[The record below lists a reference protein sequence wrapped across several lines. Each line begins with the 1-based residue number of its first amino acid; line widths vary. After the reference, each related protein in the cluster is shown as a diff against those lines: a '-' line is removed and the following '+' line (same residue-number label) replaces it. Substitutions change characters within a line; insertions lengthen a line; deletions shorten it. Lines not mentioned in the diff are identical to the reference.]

1 MQIGKQNRI
10 FNHVETMLNNGQK
23 DFFSGIIANPDSIG
37 QQDVEKLQ
45 SLIDIFPHMAILRAM
60 LARAYKSDHDS
71 FEPKLKS
78 AAAYAPDRGLLYKI
92 INTPESLS
100 PAKPQQIAFAGL
112 DDQAWAE
119 PPAPTT
125 EFIAE
130 SMAAETEEIEH
141 INTIH
146 PLGEDDHLVES
157 ESSGL
162 AEDAPEE
169 AKDTNTTHEE
179 IAPVDMPDDDLENF
193 DEEEYLPAE
202 EEEDTIN
209 YFHSPQETT
218 ETIVDAEEE
227 EPVGEYKFSAE
238 IDDEVFDE
246 ITGIDDIQIA
256 TPVQNPE
263 SVIAEPLMH
272 FDFGAQV
279 AEAVAAEE
287 EEVVEISNFV
297 TEPAIEQET
306 EQANAE
312 EQYTEPAHVEP
323 VAIDETSKEEEL
335 EYQEVKASYT
345 EEQPTLYTED
355 EPVYLIDNNFGDSMA
370 AALAEDFSVNAVAE
384 TPVKQTMAPA
394 SSVAAATATPAQ
406 PEPAIT
412 TMPPVAEQDN
422 STVSRYNDEN
432 MPYTFMWW
440 LDKTRQ
446 EHAATYQPYAAYKV
460 PTMPKTPKVNVP
472 DKLQQQYY
480 ENIFHLTT
488 IEDLDK
494 NTIKPIVAPEVKHK
508 EEAIIDRFI
517 QEEPQ
522 MKPPSL
528 DKIDNEN
535 KAKKSAEDEDALVTE
550 TLAHIYIDQML
561 YHKAISTY
569 KKLLLKFPEKS
580 SYFVAQIELLEKKS
594 TK

>member
-1 MQIGKQNRI
+1 MQIGNENCI

-37 QQDVEKLQ
+37 EQDVEKLQ

-78 AAAYAPDRGLLYKI
+78 AAAYAPDRSLLYKL
-92 INTPESLS
+92 INTPENLR

-112 DDQAWAE
+112 DDQAWAK
-119 PPAPTT
+119 PASPAT

-130 SMAAETEEIEH
+130 SMAAETDEVEH

-146 PLGEDDHLVES
+146 PFGEDDHPVES
-157 ESSGL
+157 GPSGL
-162 AEDAPEE
+162 AEEVPEE
-169 AKDTNTTHEE
+169 VQDTTTTHEE
-179 IAPVDMPDDDLENF
+179 VVPVHLPVDMPDDDLENF

-227 EPVGEYKFSAE
+227 EPAGEYKFSAE

-263 SVIAEPLMH
+263 SVIVEPLMH

-287 EEVVEISNFV
+287 EEEESETYSFV
-297 TEPAIEQET
+297 TEQSVEEET
-306 EQANAE
+306 EPVHE
-312 EQYTEPAHVEP
+312 EEEITEPDHAESVVSE
-323 VAIDETSKEEEL
+323 ETAKEEEL
-335 EYQEVKASYT
+335 EYQEVKASYA
-345 EEQPTLYTED
+345 EDKPTLYTEE

-384 TPVKQTMAPA
+384 TPVQQTMAPV
-394 SSVAAATATPAQ
+394 SSVATATAV
-406 PEPAIT
+406 T
-412 TMPPVAEQDN
+412 TTPPVAEQDN
-422 STVSRYNDEN
+422 STVSRYNDES

-494 NTIKPIVAPEVKHK
+494 NTIKPAVAPEVKHK

>member
-1 MQIGKQNRI
+1 
-10 FNHVETMLNNGQK
+10 MLNNGQK
-23 DFFSGIIANPDSIG
+23 DFFSGIIANPDG
-37 QQDVEKLQ
+37 VGEQDVEKLE
-45 SLIDIFPHMAILRAM
+45 SLIEIFPHVAMLRAM
-60 LARAYKSDHDS
+60 LARAYKNDQDR
-71 FEPKLKS
+71 FELKLKS
-78 AAAYAPDRGLLYKI
+78 AAAYAPDRGILYKI

-100 PAKPQQIAFAGL
+100 PAKPQQIVFAGF
-112 DDQAWAE
+112 DDPVVTE
-119 PPAPTT
+119 PAASAT
-125 EFIAE
+125 ESIEE
-130 SMAAETEEIEH
+130 SAVAETEEVEH
-141 INTIH
+141 INVIH
-146 PLGEDDHLVES
+146 PFSEDDHLIES
-157 ESSGL
+157 EPAP
-162 AEDAPEE
+162 AEEKQEEVQDTIITPEE
-169 AKDTNTTHEE
+169 A
-179 IAPVDMPDDDLENF
+179 APVQLPVDMPDDDLENF

-209 YFHSPQETT
+209 YFHQPQETT

-246 ITGIDDIQIA
+246 ITGIDEIQIA

-263 SVIAEPLMH
+263 SVIVEPLMH
-272 FDFGAQV
+272 FDFGAEV

-287 EEVVEISNFV
+287 EEVDALFADEHH
-297 TEPAIEQET
+297 TQ
-306 EQANAE
+306 E
-312 EQYTEPAHVEP
+312 EQSVKEEAEPIYEGEEIAEP
-323 VAIDETSKEEEL
+323 DHFEAITIEGTAKEEEL
-335 EYQEVKASYT
+335 EYQEIKASYV
-345 EEQPTLYTED
+345 EEQPTLYTEE

-370 AALAEDFSVNAVAE
+370 AALAEDFSVNAIAEIPVPQTIAPVIPVAIPAP
-384 TPVKQTMAPA
+384 TVTVASPVTN
-394 SSVAAATATPAQ
+394 T
-406 PEPAIT
+406 
-412 TMPPVAEQDN
+412 PPVAEQDN
-422 STVSRYNDEN
+422 GTVSRYNDES

-494 NTIKPIVAPEVKHK
+494 NTIKPAVAPEVKHK

-535 KAKKSAEDEDALVTE
+535 KARKSAEDEDALVTE